1 MVTTQRHGPSPVRS
15 GCLGQFWKA
24 GRGKFS
30 QAPKRHSH
38 ASQLLHEGMDPV
50 TVSERL
56 GHSSVRTTLDIY
68 SHAMRGKDA
77 AAARVWDAIQE
88 RESHGEV

>member
-1 MVTTQRHGPSPVRS
+1 MPVHV
-15 GCLGQFWKA
+15 L
-24 GRGKFS
+24 
-30 QAPKRHSH
+30 RHSH
-38 ASQLLHEGMDPV
+38 ARQLLREGLDPV

-56 GHSSVRTTLDIY
+56 GHSSVRRTLDIY

-88 RESHGEV
+88 RDRTKKSKIAN